1 LVILSAHKISFTYR
15 ETSVITD
22 ISFEISSG
30 EFVGLCG
37 KNGSGKTTLLKCL
50 GNILTPEGIVKL
62 NGVDITSI
70 TPKIRAQKIGY
81 VPQSIHGRIARSVFD
96 AVLMGRLPHITW
108 GVSSQDI
115 HIVEQVMEQ
124 LGLIPFADRDMFEI
138 SGGERQKALIARA
151 IAQQPEILLL
161 DEPTAN
167 LDLYHQLEVMD
178 VLTHLV
184 QKSNLTAVM
193 AVHDL
198 TLAMRYC
205 SRILLINDHHVIQ
218 DGSPHE
224 ILSPD
229 LIREVY
235 LVDAYIC
242 SDGGVPHIVPIRA
255 SIGA

>member
-1 LVILSAHKISFTYR
+1 MLSAHNVSFTYR
-15 ETSVITD
+15 ETPVITD

-50 GNILTPEGIVKL
+50 GNILTPKGMVKL
-62 NGVDITSI
+62 DGTDITSI
-70 TPKIRAQKIGY
+70 TPKMRARKIGY
-81 VPQSIHGRIARSVFD
+81 VPQSMNDRIARSVFD
-96 AVLMGRLPHITW
+96 AVLMGRRPYITW
-108 GVSSQDI
+108 GVTSQDL

-167 LDLYHQLEVMD
+167 LDLYHQLEVME
-178 VLTHLV
+178 VLTQLV

-235 LVDAYIC
+235 QVDAYIS